1 MASDEKKFPSKI
13 TLFSLFGGK
22 SFIQPYPSYTKIKHL
37 RRYAGQNEERFKVT
51 DKKMETSRETAAYLY
66 ENNLIE
72 KSNTVLQNALPLL
85 SVLACISMII

>member
-51 DKKMETSRETAAYLY
+51 DKKM
-66 ENNLIE
+66 
-72 KSNTVLQNALPLL
+72 
-85 SVLACISMII
+85 